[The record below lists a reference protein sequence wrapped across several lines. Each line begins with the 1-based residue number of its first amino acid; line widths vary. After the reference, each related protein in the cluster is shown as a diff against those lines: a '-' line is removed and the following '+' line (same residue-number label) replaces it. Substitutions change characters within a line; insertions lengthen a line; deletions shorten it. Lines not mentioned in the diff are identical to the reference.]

1 MTTRPKTRPASKP
14 APSGC
19 SAIPWPAGT
28 PELATGTPA
37 PRWSVYVLR
46 CRDGSLYTGIATD
59 VARRIAEHEHGPKG
73 AKYLRGRGP
82 FTLVLQAEIG
92 DRAHATRAELKLKRL
107 PKPAKER
114 LLGVGPRQAA
124 EIIGN
129 WSLEEPC
136 SEP

>member
-1 MTTRPKTRPASKP
+1 MSKR
-14 APSGC
+14 ALSVC
-19 SAIPWPAGT
+19 SATPWPAGT
-28 PELATGTPA
+28 PDLDTGATP

-59 VARRIAEHEHGPKG
+59 VARRIAEHEHGPRG

-92 DRAHATRAELKLKRL
+92 DRAHATRAELNLKRL

-124 EIIGN
+124 EILRN
-129 WSLEEPC
+129 WAAARAVAAP
-136 SEP
+136 